1 MYVSPKRTDLMSGI
15 SNSLLA
21 RGEARASF
29 SLENSY
35 LDNIDKWEENHG
47 MAEFGRE
54 NWHGGSR
61 NEFLDIWIW
70 GLLNGNEER
79 ANKGIS
85 LEIGSN
91 PLQRTN
97 SLFRSHVLVLHSPN
111 RVCKGR
117 EHRSVFFSIRDR
129 NRNHFGDRLFFH
141 FLHPIRGYSTVV
153 SAYKEWPGRNEQRR
167 VAEVCPI
174 LRTVA
179 PFNHY
184 YG

>member
-1 MYVSPKRTDLMSGI
+1 MSGI

-47 MAEFGRE
+47 MTEFGRE

-61 NEFLDIWIW
+61 NELLDIWIW

-79 ANKGIS
+79 ANKGRS

-129 NRNHFGDRLFFH
+129 NRHHFDDRLFFH
-141 FLHPIRGYSTVV
+141 FLHPIRGSFRVV
-153 SAYKEWPGRNEQRR
+153 D
-167 VAEVCPI
+167 V
-174 LRTVA
+174 
-179 PFNHY
+179 
-184 YG
+184 

>member
-47 MAEFGRE
+47 MTEFGRE
-54 NWHGGSR
+54 NWHGGSG

-79 ANKGIS
+79 ANEGRG

-97 SLFRSHVLVLHSPN
+97 SLWQLHVLVLHSPN
-111 RVCKGR
+111 RVCKG
-117 EHRSVFFSIRDR
+117 
-129 NRNHFGDRLFFH
+129 
-141 FLHPIRGYSTVV
+141 
-153 SAYKEWPGRNEQRR
+153 
-167 VAEVCPI
+167 
-174 LRTVA
+174 
-179 PFNHY
+179 
-184 YG
+184 